1 MREELLIRGA
11 ELLEADAAKPDGVQF
26 DMATWVKPSVRQEG
40 ADAYAFA
47 FVPEEKPP
55 ISCATS
61 ACAMGLFC
69 LSGAF
74 EEEGL
79 SYHFAKHG
87 GGYVLLPN
95 ITDDAGYQR
104 DGFLAAAELFDISYE
119 DASYLFDPDN
129 YPDNKVTGA
138 EAELYVANRIRE
150 YILGNIDEQYHD
162 DYRNRD
168 SGIDEDSDDNPDVF
182 T

>member
-1 MREELLIRGA
+1 MREDLLIRGA
-11 ELLEADAAKPDGVQF
+11 ELLEADAAKPDGIQF
-26 DMATWVKPSVRQEG
+26 DLATWVKPSIRQEG
-40 ADAYAFA
+40 ADIYAFA
-47 FVPEEKPP
+47 TVPEEKPP

-87 GGYVLLPN
+87 GGYVLLPDL
-95 ITDDAGYQR
+95 TDDTGYQR
-104 DGFLAAAELFDISYE
+104 DGFLAAAYLFDISYE

-129 YPDNKVTGA
+129 YPADKLTGA
-138 EAELYVANRIRE
+138 QAELYVADRIRE
-150 YILGNIDEQYHD
+150 YTLGNIDEPYHD
-162 DYRNRD
+162 DYRNRNHDDD
-168 SGIDEDSDDNPDVF
+168 SADDSDDLF